1 MLKQLIKQFKEDES
15 AAAQIVIPVQGNRHY
30 KQAEKARYFQ

>member
-1 MLKQLIKQFKEDES
+1 MLKQLIKQFEDES
-15 AAAQIVIPVQGNRHY
+15 AAAQIVIPVQCNRHY